1 MKSTILAIAT
11 LNQWSMDFEG
21 NRKRIIESIRVA
33 KSEHNAKV
41 RIGPELEIPGY
52 GCEDHF
58 YELDTIH
65 ESWKVLKELLK
76 FTSQAPYNDML
87 CVFGMGLLYK
97 SKIYNCGVCTYNG
110 KVLLIKP
117 KLILSDDNN
126 YRESRWFTP
135 WTSGSEVVQYYLP
148 ELIAEQTGQK
158 TVPFGNLILRS
169 TDGFLIA
176 SECCEELWAPI
187 TSSALLYSQGVHI
200 IFNVSGSHYQ
210 PNKQEKR
217 ESMIR
222 SISLK
227 AGGVYMYSNYSGCD
241 GTRFYFDAASV
252 IMDSG
257 RQVARSKSFMI
268 REVEVIS
275 ACVNLSRI
283 EGYRTPC
290 TILEMNENV
299 QLQEFQIVNVE
310 GLVLAENAGKLS
322 GEVPKYSFAK
332 EMEFSYGPACWL
344 WDYFRRSGKTGLFL
358 PLSGGADSAST
369 LAFVGIMAKIVM
381 ESLEGE
387 GFNQDIIRKDLQ
399 RIVGKIPAND
409 KELVNEIMCTAY
421 LSTLNSSQD
430 TRQRAAKI
438 AEEVGSRHFEIPMD
452 KITSE
457 LKSKF
462 IQISGCPEPRYLEQ
476 GGSWSEDMALQNI
489 QARSRMVMS
498 YLLGQCLP
506 TSLGKQGNF
515 LVLASGNLE
524 EGLTGYMTKYDCSSA
539 DVNLIGGISKVD
551 LKSFMLWA
559 SQRFGY
565 AGLTDI
571 ALAAPSAELKPLAE
585 GKILQTD
592 EEDLGLTYAE
602 MSALGRLRR
611 IDRLG
616 PFFSFKVLSRAWTHL
631 PIETVATKVKKFYT
645 LHGRNRHKMNVVTP
659 SVHVEGYSADDNR
672 FDTRPMIYNYSWN
685 LQYRSIDDLLLK
697 LKKLKI

>member
-1 MKSTILAIAT
+1 MKSAILSIAT

-21 NRKRIIESIRVA
+21 NQRRIIESIRMA
-33 KSEHNAKV
+33 KDEHNAKM

-58 YELDTIH
+58 YESDTIY

-76 FTSQAPYNDML
+76 FTSKAPYNDIL
-87 CVFGMGLLYK
+87 CIFGMGLMHR
-97 SKIYNCGVCTYNG
+97 SKLYNCAVCTYDG
-110 KVLLIKP
+110 KILLIKP

-126 YRESRWFTP
+126 YRESRWFAA
-135 WTSGSEVVQYYLP
+135 WTSNLEYEDYYLP
-148 ELIAEQTGQK
+148 SIITEQTGQK
-158 TVPFGNLILRS
+158 VVPFGNMILRS
-169 TDGFLIA
+169 ADGFLIA

-187 TSSALLYSQGVHI
+187 TSSSLLYNQGVHI
-200 IFNVSGSHYQ
+200 VFNISGSHYQ

-217 ESMIR
+217 ESMVR

-227 AGGVYMYSNYSGCD
+227 EGGIYMYSNFIGCD

-252 IMDSG
+252 IMDCG
-257 RQVARSKSFMI
+257 KQVARSKSFLI

-275 ACVNLSRI
+275 ACVNLNRI
-283 EGYRTPC
+283 EAYRTPC
-290 TILEMNENV
+290 TVLEMNEN
-299 QLQEFQIVNVE
+299 LKQEKFKAVNIE
-310 GLVLAENAGKLS
+310 GLVLADSDKELS
-322 GEVPKYSFAK
+322 PEVDKYQFAK

-344 WDYFRRSGKTGLFL
+344 WDYFRRSGKTGMFL

-381 ESLEGE
+381 KSLEGT
-387 GFNQDIIRKDLQ
+387 GFNQDIIRKDLE
-399 RIVGKIPAND
+399 RIIGKVPASD
-409 KELVNEIMCTAY
+409 KDLVHEIMHTAY
-421 LSTLNSSQD
+421 LSTANSSQD
-430 TRQRAAKI
+430 TRQRAEKI
-438 AEEVGSRHFEIPMD
+438 AGEVGSKHFEIPMD

-457 LKSKF
+457 LKKKF
-462 IQISGCPEPRYLEQ
+462 IQISGCPEPRFIEQ
-476 GGSWSEDMALQNI
+476 GGSWNEDMALQNI

-498 YLLGQCLP
+498 YLFAQLFP
-506 TSLGKQGNF
+506 ISRGKTGNF

-559 SQRFGY
+559 SEKFGY
-565 AGLTDI
+565 TGLTDI

-592 EEDLGLTYAE
+592 EEDLGLTYVE
-602 MSALGRLRR
+602 MSSLGRLRR
-611 IDRLG
+611 IERLG
-616 PFFSFKVLSRAWTHL
+616 PFFSFKVLSRVWTDL

-645 LHGRNRHKMNVVTP
+645 LHGRNRHKMTVVTP

-672 FDTRPMIYNYSWN
+672 FDTRPFLYNYNWN
-685 LQYRSIDDLLLK
+685 FQFRSIDELLNK
-697 LKKLKI
+697 LKKI